1 MACFRL
7 AIGSFYAIIQKR
19 PQARRKVC
27 LQGEEQTF
35 EFTSNVT
42 RRGGPLLIYGVLAHP
57 VERFH
62 GMEEVSSSSLLYSTI
77 ACVYL

>member
-62 GMEEVSSSSLLYSTI
+62 GMEEVSSSSLLCSTKK
-77 ACVYL
+77 LLQ